1 MDIELKV
8 KVKAR
13 KVNSITD
20 IKKNDRLAY
29 ELGYYKEGG
38 DKTIN
43 YHQPEYWTPT
53 GVFKEIG
60 NVEEFLSREK
70 DRLKDERY
78 LKHHNFVVVE
88 NIL

>member
-1 MDIELKV
+1 MDVELKV
-8 KVKAR
+8 KAKVR
-13 KVNSITD
+13 KVNSIDD

-29 ELGYYKEGG
+29 ELGYYKVGSN
-38 DKTIN
+38 KTIN
-43 YHQPEYWTPT
+43 YHQPEYWTLT
-53 GVFKEIG
+53 GVFEEIG
-60 NVEEFLSREK
+60 NVEEFLSMEK